1 MQTKSASSRLKPAAA
16 LAIIRYHFDSCPRA
30 ARALRRTNQGIL
42 CRARPFTPER
52 YAHLLWM
59 SCINRALRAPK
70 CAATHCAH
78 GDAMAEQLIVAT
90 GADSR
95 WLGVTNE
102 HILRGHGVSSCATC

>member
-1 MQTKSASSRLKPAAA
+1 
-16 LAIIRYHFDSCPRA
+16 
-30 ARALRRTNQGIL
+30 
-42 CRARPFTPER
+42 
-52 YAHLLWM
+52 M
-59 SCINRALRAPK
+59 SCINRALRVPK

-102 HILRGHGVSSCATC
+102 HILRGHGVSSCATCDGYLYRGRKIVVIGASVSANPRLR